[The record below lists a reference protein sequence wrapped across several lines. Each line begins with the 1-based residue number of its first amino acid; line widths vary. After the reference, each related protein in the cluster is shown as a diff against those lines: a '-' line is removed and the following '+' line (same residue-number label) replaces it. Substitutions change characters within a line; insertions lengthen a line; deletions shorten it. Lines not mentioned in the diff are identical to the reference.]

1 MTSVTI
7 IQPWL
12 PLYRVP
18 FFTALTQRLAREGV
32 DLTVAHGSARG
43 DEAARADSVSPEWAV
58 PLRQLGRANGRLV
71 WHRAAAV
78 IAGSDLVIAEQAIRN
93 VETYALAARSRIRGP
108 AFALW
113 GHGRTYTTEQRGH
126 EVALKNALTRQASWF
141 FAYTAGGAQYVA
153 AHGFPRE
160 RITVVQNS
168 IDTEWLK
175 AQAQSANAF
184 ERAEIRSR
192 LGIPEGRFAMFLG
205 ALDDSKRIDVV
216 LANAEAV
223 VDVDPSFHLV
233 LAGTGSRVDVVRNA
247 ASRHA
252 WISYVG
258 PLTGRDKAVATAE
271 AELIVMPGRVGLA
284 AVDSFAAGTPIVTC
298 AWPWHAPEFEYLE
311 HGINSWVTADDPI
324 SFRDGVITVWQQD
337 DLRRL
342 LSSGTR
348 ASAGI
353 YTLSAMVEN
362 FAAGVMTA
370 LDAASRR

>member
-1 MTSVTI
+1 M
-7 IQPWL
+7 
-12 PLYRVP
+12 
-18 FFTALTQRLAREGV
+18 
-32 DLTVAHGSARG
+32 
-43 DEAARADSVSPEWAV
+43 
-58 PLRQLGRANGRLV
+58 
-71 WHRAAAV
+71 
-78 IAGSDLVIAEQAIRN
+78 
-93 VETYALAARSRIRGP
+93 
-108 AFALW
+108 
-113 GHGRTYTTEQRGH
+113 
-126 EVALKNALTRQASWF
+126 
-141 FAYTAGGAQYVA
+141 
-153 AHGFPRE
+153 
-160 RITVVQNS
+160 
-168 IDTEWLK
+168 
-175 AQAQSANAF
+175 
-184 ERAEIRSR
+184 
-192 LGIPEGRFAMFLG
+192 
-205 ALDDSKRIDVV
+205 